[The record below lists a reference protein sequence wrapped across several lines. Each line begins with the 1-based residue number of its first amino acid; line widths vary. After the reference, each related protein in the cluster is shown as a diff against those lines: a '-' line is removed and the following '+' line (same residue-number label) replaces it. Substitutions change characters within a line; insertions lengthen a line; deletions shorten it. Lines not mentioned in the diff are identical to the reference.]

1 MSVMKRKNKNT
12 QIAQQKQAQREKDA
26 KKKEQ
31 LSQLPAK
38 HAKGEHTKH

>member
-1 MSVMKRKNKNT
+1 MSVMKRKKKNT
-12 QIAQQKQAQREKDA
+12 QIEQQKRVQRDKDA

-31 LSQLPAK
+31 LSQLPTK